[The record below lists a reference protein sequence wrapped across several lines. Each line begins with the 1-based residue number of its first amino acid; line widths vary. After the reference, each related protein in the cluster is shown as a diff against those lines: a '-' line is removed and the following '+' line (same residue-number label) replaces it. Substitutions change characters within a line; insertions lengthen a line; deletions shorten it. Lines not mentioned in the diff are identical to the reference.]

1 MNTMELQTLLSGK
14 DLSSERLI
22 SSVRVKA
29 PHRRTRV
36 DVVLGMPKQDCRFHG
51 ICRVEASGTISDS
64 GDCSFC
70 GEMVAGWLLRPEPNF
85 CVLLIER
92 RTLAIEREAY
102 HFNRNRIEV
111 AEPLD
116 VTSFYSMGTDKRYL
130 LKNGAYRL
138 RKTRNHYV
146 IHLPLYNELV

>member
-1 MNTMELQTLLSGK
+1 MNTIELRTLSNGK
-14 DLSSERLI
+14 DLSNEQLI
-22 SSVRVKA
+22 SSVREKA

-36 DVVLGMPKQDCRFHG
+36 DVVLGMPKHDCRFHG
-51 ICRVEASGTISDS
+51 ICRVEASGTIPNSE
-64 GDCSFC
+64 GCSFC

-92 RTLAIEREAY
+92 RTLATEREAY
-102 HFNRNRIEV
+102 HFNRNHIEV

-116 VTSFYSMGTDKRYL
+116 VTNFYSTGSDKRYL
-130 LKNGAYRL
+130 LRNGAYQL

-146 IHLPLYNELV
+146 IQLPLYNELV